1 MGNRNSTFFFPKE
14 EPPPRRDEDDYPVV
28 DATGIGKAMAQGCT
42 WGGQTCQ
49 LGVPHGVS
57 SSGAKLYRDQ
67 GTIRRDQCRRYAK
80 DLEKVSKNEKAFE
93 EVKKDLIAGLYYED
107 LGNEYC
113 RQIVYDAED
122 LKAVR
127 SVDKLPVDRARY
139 MTIRKMSDSGSYS
152 SVTKLFIKPAI
163 PFEIEF
169 NGKPHK
175 ITVMTLLHP
184 SPIRVDN
191 IQHDAMLT
199 LGDPSPGNND
209 GLVLL
214 IPLQGAIMAGSSGDF
229 LNKVVRYMTGV
240 LQPDP
245 ATGDYKTIDIPTGND
260 WKLSKMF
267 KGAPGDDGKNVV
279 TDPGYYVWSG
289 YPPLELRAEGAVIDV
304 PSRKWFLNWWLRQPD
319 IQRYAWKPRRDI
331 VPVRYV
337 MLSKPALV
345 SSMDLQ
351 TLRMLP
357 VTPATEALAP
367 ILKHTL
373 SYRQAGQMG
382 PDGKWISSCSAPPAS
397 GAGAITDLFTRR
409 EGLENQCDPFA
420 PGSFPQADSTGAFVE
435 LAIAF
440 FTVIS
445 VGLAIYLAVYFFTK
459 TEWGRWVAHQGTLA
473 GNKVSQSFVS
483 DSRKMIPV
491 NPLFDPAEA
500 AAEDKSEAAKKE
512 TEKAKETKAKE
523 EEATLFPGAETR
535 LSDATGSN
543 PLTPKK
549 VKTKPKDKAP
559 HERGTGEDRMA
570 AIEAKKEE
578 AVATAA
584 KAKEEADAKAK
595 ADEEAKV
602 KADADAKAKAEEEA
616 KADEEAK
623 VKADADA
630 KAKAEEEA
638 KAKAEEEA
646 KTKAEAQAKYTKMTM
661 DAFREAEARKQE
673 AEAAKQEAKAKE
685 EAAVAAEAAAEKP
698 KPKRGSFAKTVP
710 APNVIAQKVKAAEEA
725 RKVAEAAQAEAKEAE
740 EIKRKSEEAAASASK
755 AAERQVANL
764 PATAAAP
771 KPVAAKPPT
780 GRAPPTEAEVKEATV
795 AVSATT
801 ADARKVAQKLPTAKK
816 ADLSDEQR
824 TATMET
830 LTKLRADAY
839 DLLAAATRSS
849 NLNRS
854 LWTNRTAWLR
864 FNEEKTYHKRN
875 LVPAVSKLSV
885 FKEAIDASGLDA
897 LRRAGFES
905 AHAEI
910 AGKILRLL
918 QESKRRLETVEDNAV
933 PPKIV
938 TGGRRRKQRK
948 STRRYVA

>member
-1 MGNRNSTFFFPKE
+1 M
-14 EPPPRRDEDDYPVV
+14 
-28 DATGIGKAMAQGCT
+28 
-42 WGGQTCQ
+42 
-49 LGVPHGVS
+49 
-57 SSGAKLYRDQ
+57 
-67 GTIRRDQCRRYAK
+67 
-80 DLEKVSKNEKAFE
+80 
-93 EVKKDLIAGLYYED
+93 
-107 LGNEYC
+107 
-113 RQIVYDAED
+113 
-122 LKAVR
+122 
-127 SVDKLPVDRARY
+127 
-139 MTIRKMSDSGSYS
+139 
-152 SVTKLFIKPAI
+152 
-163 PFEIEF
+163 
-169 NGKPHK
+169 
-175 ITVMTLLHP
+175 
-184 SPIRVDN
+184 
-191 IQHDAMLT
+191 
-199 LGDPSPGNND
+199 
-209 GLVLL
+209 
-214 IPLQGAIMAGSSGDF
+214 
-229 LNKVVRYMTGV
+229 
-240 LQPDP
+240 
-245 ATGDYKTIDIPTGND
+245 
-260 WKLSKMF
+260 
-267 KGAPGDDGKNVV
+267 
-279 TDPGYYVWSG
+279 
-289 YPPLELRAEGAVIDV
+289 
-304 PSRKWFLNWWLRQPD
+304 
-319 IQRYAWKPRRDI
+319 
-331 VPVRYV
+331 
-337 MLSKPALV
+337 
-345 SSMDLQ
+345 
-351 TLRMLP
+351 
-357 VTPATEALAP
+357 
-367 ILKHTL
+367 
-373 SYRQAGQMG
+373 
-382 PDGKWISSCSAPPAS
+382 
-397 GAGAITDLFTRR
+397 
-409 EGLENQCDPFA
+409 
-420 PGSFPQADSTGAFVE
+420 
-435 LAIAF
+435 
-440 FTVIS
+440 
-445 VGLAIYLAVYFFTK
+445 
-459 TEWGRWVAHQGTLA
+459 
-473 GNKVSQSFVS
+473 
-483 DSRKMIPV
+483 
-491 NPLFDPAEA
+491 
-500 AAEDKSEAAKKE
+500 
-512 TEKAKETKAKE
+512 
-523 EEATLFPGAETR
+523 
-535 LSDATGSN
+535 SDATGSN

-584 KAKEEADAKAK
+584 KAKEEAEAKAK
-595 ADEEAKV
+595 AEEEAKV
-602 KADADAKAKAEEEA
+602 KADADAKAKA
-616 KADEEAK
+616 
-623 VKADADA
+623 DAD
-630 KAKAEEEA
+630 A

-673 AEAAKQEAKAKE
+673 AEAAKQEAKVKE

-875 LVPAVSKLSV
+875 LVPAVNKLSV